1 MEIEMKV
8 SEVANSLNTTA
19 ETVRHYTRIGYLKP
33 AVNKFNGYKNYCTK
47 EQRRL
52 SFILSA
58 RQLGFTVKDIGKI
71 LSVSDK
77 GNTPCPI
84 VREIIE
90 LRIKESNTLF
100 EKTLALKTR
109 MEAAMNK
116 WKKEPDKTPTG
127 SMICHLI
134 ERFDE

>member
-1 MEIEMKV
+1 MKV
-8 SEVANSLNTTA
+8 SEVANLLNTTA

-33 AVNKFNGYKNYCTK
+33 AVNKFNGYKSYSKK
-47 EQRRL
+47 EQHRL

-71 LSVSDK
+71 LSKSDS

-90 LRIKESNTLF
+90 TRIHESNLLF
-100 EKTLALKTR
+100 EKALALKTR
-109 MEAAMNK
+109 MESAVKK
-116 WKKEPDKTPTG
+116 WNLEPDVAPTG
-127 SMICHLI
+127 LMICHII
-134 ERFDE
+134 ENFDE